1 MNQEFFKRYESR
13 VFQALWIKSYIT
25 FIDHKIDLHG
35 IEEFVWH
42 TLSFDHDKIVKS
54 GYLHKTLSSLISV
67 SSTTEKI
74 FQHHSIIFTTRFSKY
89 FLPWQTISAESGS
102 ISKIPPKSYQLK
114 SKCLARCLH
123 LDIISDLLFSAL

>member
-1 MNQEFFKRYESR
+1 MTSRFQNCPWVSDLMKIWWRKRGKMTVAKWIIST
-13 VFQALWIKSYIT
+13 VFIWIIIIIT

-102 ISKIPPKSYQLK
+102 ISKIPPKKLP
-114 SKCLARCLH
+114 
-123 LDIISDLLFSAL
+123 IEE

>member
-1 MNQEFFKRYESR
+1 MVDSLVDSLVNSI
-13 VFQALWIKSYIT
+13 VDSIIDSIT

-102 ISKIPPKSYQLK
+102 ISKIPRKKLP
-114 SKCLARCLH
+114 
-123 LDIISDLLFSAL
+123 IEE